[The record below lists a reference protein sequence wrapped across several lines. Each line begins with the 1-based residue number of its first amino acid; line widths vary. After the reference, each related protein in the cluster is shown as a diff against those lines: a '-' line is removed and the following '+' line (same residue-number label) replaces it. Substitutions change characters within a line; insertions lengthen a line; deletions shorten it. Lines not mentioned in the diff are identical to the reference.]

1 MATDSVLIPVILSG
15 GSGTRLWPVSRKAH
29 PKPFMRLANGQTL
42 AESTIERAMAVASH
56 PVSLTVTG
64 RDYYFL
70 TRDLYR
76 SGGFEG
82 EHHFILE
89 PVGRSTAPAIAAAA
103 LWVSDRFGDDACML
117 VLPADHLVRDL
128 QSFQAAVGQAADL
141 ARQDYLTCLGIQPT
155 HAETGF
161 GYIRRGGQLTT
172 QGCLIEAFVE
182 KPDLATAERYLSSGD
197 YLWNAGMF
205 CFKASAVLDALEAH
219 AADILGAVRRTWAAS
234 ETVDDPIELNAEA
247 FATVRSE
254 SIDFALMEKAER
266 RAVVP
271 VDCGWSDIGSWQAIS
286 ELYETDALGNRVQ
299 GEGVLV
305 DTRNTFVQGERR
317 LVAAVGVENLV
328 IVDTGDAVLVA
339 SRDRAQEVK
348 AVVEEL
354 RRQDHDLAVHHRTVH
369 RPWGSFTVLEDADDC
384 KVKRLVV
391 RPGGILSLQRHEHR
405 SEHWTIVS
413 GEAAIRV
420 NDQEMVLSA
429 GQTVE
434 IRAGSLHRLE
444 NKGAEPLHVIEVQ
457 TGQYFGEDDIERLE
471 DVYGRA

>member
-1 MATDSVLIPVILSG
+1 MATDPVLIPVILSG

-29 PKPFMRLANGQTL
+29 PKPFMRLASGKTL
-42 AESTIERAMAVASH
+42 AESTIERAMAVASV

-70 TRDLYR
+70 TRDLYQQ
-76 SGGFEG
+76 SAGEG
-82 EHHFILE
+82 EHHFLLE
-89 PVGRSTAPAIAAAA
+89 PLGRNTAPAIAAAA
-103 LWVSDRFGDDACML
+103 LWVAERFGPEARML

-128 QSFQAAVGQAADL
+128 ERFSEAVNQAAAQANQGHL
-141 ARQDYLTCLGIQPT
+141 VCLGVEPT

-161 GYIRRGGQLTT
+161 GYIRLGQPLA
-172 QGCLIEAFVE
+172 GHCRRIEAFVE
-182 KPDLATAERYLSSGD
+182 KPDLATAERYLASGD
-197 YLWNAGMF
+197 YLWNGGMF
-205 CFKASAVLDALEAH
+205 CFRADAILAALEQHAGDILAGVQATWRASAVDQA
-219 AADILGAVRRTWAAS
+219 
-234 ETVDDPIELNAEA
+234 PIELDAEA
-247 FATVRSE
+247 FARVRAE
-254 SIDFALMEKAER
+254 SIDFAVMEKAER

-286 ELYETDALGNRVQ
+286 DLYETDALGNRVQ

-305 DTRNTFVQGERR
+305 DTRNTYIQGEKR

-354 RRQDHDLAVHHRTVH
+354 TRQEHDLAVHHRTVH
-369 RPWGSFTVLEDADDC
+369 RPWGSYTVLEDADDC

-391 RPGGILSLQRHEHR
+391 RPGGILSLQRHQHR
-405 SEHWTIVS
+405 NEHWTVVA
-413 GEAAIRV
+413 GEGAV
-420 NDQEMVLSA
+420 QLGDETFLLKA

-434 IRAGSLHRLE
+434 ISAGTLHRLE
-444 NKGAEPLHVIEVQ
+444 NPGREDLHIIEVQ
-457 TGQYFGEDDIERLE
+457 TGRYFGEDDIERLE